1 MSIDGIKFSNKCII
15 IYVYI
20 YIYIYIEMA
29 CIYIFVINVFSGC
42 KNQAKNQK
50 QRSLAEKKTIYRS

>member
-1 MSIDGIKFSNKCII
+1 MS
-15 IYVYI
+15 
-20 YIYIYIEMA
+20 

-50 QRSLAEKKTIYRS
+50 QKLLAEKKTIYKS